1 MRGGPEPGEDARLA
15 MSGQQLLVP
24 VGDVDHRAGAPGQ
37 AGADGP
43 SEVRAPGPMV
53 ETGPGDQTWLPVFT
67 SAEAARRWRPTVQ
80 VLGASGA
87 QLLAL
92 AEQLGCAE
100 VVVDP
105 ADPDP
110 LRVPARRA
118 APRRPSI
125 RPLSTPIGHDVL
137 RRLDRELAG
146 DQVVR
151 RVWLVELALE
161 GEDVLLVAFDVA
173 ATDQADADR
182 IAANLRPRLA
192 PLLPTALYD
201 GVEFRALTDRQLAA
215 EVAAADAPVY
225 RRRPG

>member
-15 MSGQQLLVP
+15 MSGQQLLVA
-24 VGDVDHRAGAPGQ
+24 VGDPEQGSGGPMPAGATSPG
-37 AGADGP
+37 P
-43 SEVRAPGPMV
+43 LAPGPVV

-67 SAEAARRWRPTVQ
+67 TAEAARRWRPTVQ

-92 AEQLGCAE
+92 AEQLGCTE

-105 ADPDP
+105 AGPRP
-110 LRVPARRA
+110 LRVPARRP
-118 APRRPSI
+118 APRRPRI

-146 DQVVR
+146 DHGVR

-173 ATDQADADR
+173 AADQADADR
-182 IAANLRPRLA
+182 IAASLRPRLA

>member
-1 MRGGPEPGEDARLA
+1 MRGPEPGEDARLA
-15 MSGQQLLVP
+15 MSSQQLLVA
-24 VGDVDHRAGAPGQ
+24 VGEPDHRAGAPRPVGAQ
-37 AGADGP
+37 GPAGAP
-43 SEVRAPGPMV
+43 APGPVV
-53 ETGPGDQTWLPVFT
+53 ETGPDDQTWLPVFT
-67 SAEAARRWRPTVQ
+67 STEAARRWRPTVQ

-105 ADPDP
+105 AGPDP

-118 APRRPSI
+118 AARRPSI

-173 ATDQADADR
+173 ASDQADADR

-225 RRRPG
+225 RRRPS